1 VQHALEALSI
11 ASERVDTLVCDEA
24 ANLGKLEID
33 HPVLGS
39 ISGYEPALVIAAH
52 RLRHRNQ
59 IEEIKA
65 ALQAS

>member
-1 VQHALEALSI
+1 LFATRQ
-11 ASERVDTLVCDEA
+11 
-24 ANLGKLEID
+24 ANLRKLEID

-39 ISGYEPALVIAAH
+39 ISGYEAALVIAAH